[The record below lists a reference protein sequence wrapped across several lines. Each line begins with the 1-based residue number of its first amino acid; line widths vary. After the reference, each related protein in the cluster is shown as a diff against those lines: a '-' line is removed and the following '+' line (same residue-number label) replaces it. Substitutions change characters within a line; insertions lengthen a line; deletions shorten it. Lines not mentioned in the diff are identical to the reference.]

1 MTLHLLS
8 KAFTARFSPVISVA
22 ATLCAMGLAA
32 CGNHKPP
39 PARPPAEVGVVVMKT
54 ESVQLLT
61 ELPGRTSPYAI
72 SQVRPQI
79 SGIIQARL
87 FQEGATVHAGQ
98 VLYRIDPAPYRATV
112 NQAKGVLASAEA
124 NLVTLKLKAERL
136 AQLVKTDSI
145 ARQEYDDA
153 QAAYGQG
160 QALVQQGRAALE
172 TAQINLGYTEIKAP
186 ISGRIGVSAFTQGA
200 LVTSGQADPLAII
213 QTLDPIYV
221 DLTQSSAELLR
232 LERDIGRGQ
241 VQRGAGLT
249 AKVKLIL
256 EDGSVYPLDGKLEFT
271 DVTVDPAS
279 GSVTLRALFPN
290 PKGILL
296 PGAFVRARI
305 VEAVDQD
312 GMLVPQQAVTR
323 DPKGGATVFV
333 IGAQNKAEARP
344 LQVDQTAVGS
354 SWLVLKGL
362 SPGDRVITEGLQKV
376 QAGATVR
383 PVPAGSAPKA
393 GPPQGGPAQGR
404 GKP

>member
-1 MTLHLLS
+1 LIFNALS
-8 KAFTARFSPVISVA
+8 KALTARFAPVITVA
-22 ATLCAMGLAA
+22 AALCAISLTA
-32 CGNHKPP
+32 CGKPKPP
-39 PARPPAEVGVVVMKT
+39 PARPPAEVGVVVMKS
-54 ESVQLLT
+54 ESVPLLT

-79 SGIIQARL
+79 NGIVQARL

-98 VLYRIDPAPYRATV
+98 VLYRIDPAPYRAAV

-124 NLVTLKLKAERL
+124 NLVAQKLKAERL
-136 AQLVKTDSI
+136 AQLVKSDSI

-153 QAAYGQG
+153 QATYGQA
-160 QALVQQGRAALE
+160 QAVVQQGRAALE
-172 TAQINLGYTEIKAP
+172 TAQINLGYTQIKAP

-200 LVTSGQADPLAII
+200 LVTSGQAEPLAII

-232 LERDIGRGQ
+232 LQHDVARGQ
-241 VQRGAGLT
+241 VQRGANLS

-256 EDGSVYPLDGKLEFT
+256 EDGSVYPLDGRLEFT

-290 PKGILL
+290 GKGMLL
-296 PGAFVRARI
+296 PGTFVRARI
-305 VEAVDQD
+305 VEAVDQNA
-312 GMLVPQQAVTR
+312 MLVPQQAVTR

-333 IGAQNKAEARP
+333 VNAQNKAETRP
-344 LQVDQTAVGS
+344 LQIDQTAVGPN
-354 SWLVLKGL
+354 WLVLKGL
-362 SPGDRVITEGLQKV
+362 APGDRVITEGVQKV

-383 PVPAGSAPKA
+383 PAPAGSAPRG
-393 GPPQGGPAQGR
+393 GPPGGGPQGR

>member
-1 MTLHLLS
+1 LTLHAPS
-8 KAFTARFSPVISVA
+8 KAFTARFAPAPAVA
-22 ATLCAMGLAA
+22 ATLAAISLAA
-32 CGNHKPP
+32 CGGHKPP
-39 PARPPAEVGVVVMKT
+39 PARPPAEVGVVVMKAQA
-54 ESVQLLT
+54 VPILT
-61 ELPGRTSPYAI
+61 ELPGRTSPFAI

-87 FQEGATVHAGQ
+87 FQEGAAVRAGQ
-98 VLYRIDPAPYRATV
+98 VLYRIDPAPYRAAV
-112 NQAKGVLASAEA
+112 DQAKGVLASAEA
-124 NLVTLKLKAERL
+124 NLVALKLKAERL

-145 ARQEYDDA
+145 ARQQYDDA

-160 QALVQQGRAALE
+160 QAVVQQGKAALE

-200 LVTSGQADPLAII
+200 LVTSGQADALASI

-232 LERDIGRGQ
+232 LEHDIARGQ
-241 VQRGAGLT
+241 VQRGGGLS

-256 EDGSVYPLDGKLEFT
+256 EDGSVYPLDGRLEFT

-296 PGAFVRARI
+296 PGTFVRARI

-333 IGAQNKAEARP
+333 VNAQNKAEARP
-344 LQVDQTAVGS
+344 LQVDQTAVGAN
-354 SWLVLKGL
+354 WLVLKGL
-362 SPGDRVITEGLQKV
+362 SSGDRVITEGLQKV

-383 PVPAGSAPKA
+383 PAPAGSAPKA
-393 GPPQGGPAQGR
+393 GPPQGGAPQGR
-404 GKP
+404 GRP